1 MKDRPTGRDTM
12 KRIVMTGC
20 VAITMLGGTAFAQ
33 DANVQKGME
42 VYAAK
47 KCSMCHAI
55 AGKGNAKGAL
65 DSVGTTLTAAE
76 IKEWLVDPIGMAAK
90 TKKDRKPIMK
100 KAVIADA
107 DVDALVAYMST
118 LKKK

>member
-1 MKDRPTGRDTM
+1 M
-12 KRIVMTGC
+12 
-20 VAITMLGGTAFAQ
+20 
-33 DANVQKGME
+33 
-42 VYAAK
+42 
-47 KCSMCHAI
+47 
-55 AGKGNAKGAL
+55 
-65 DSVGTTLTAAE
+65 GTTLTAAE

-107 DVDALVAYMST
+107 DVDALVAYIST